1 MDQTSFIQLG
11 YIQDAFGI
19 KGWLKVFSYCR
30 PRAQIL
36 DYKTWQLRTNS
47 NENSYLLQ
55 QGKQHGNR
63 IIAKLSGIDTR
74 TQAETLAPAEI
85 WVPTCELSQLPAGE
99 YYWYQLTDLNV
110 VTVDGQ
116 ILGKV
121 ERLIETGAND
131 VLVVISDPD
140 SEEILIPYI
149 RGDVVK
155 EVDLDQQLMIV
166 DWQTDF
172 K

>member
-1 MDQTSFIQLG
+1 MGQTSYIQLG
-11 YIQDAFGI
+11 YIQDTFGI

-30 PRAQIL
+30 PKTQIL
-36 DYKTWQLRTNS
+36 DYKTWQLRTNG
-47 NENSYLLQ
+47 NEKSYLLQ
-55 QGKQHGNR
+55 QGKKHGNR

-74 TQAETLAPAEI
+74 TQAQRLVPAEI
-85 WVPTCELSQLPAGE
+85 WVPTFELSKLPADE

-116 ILGKV
+116 ILGKIK
-121 ERLIETGAND
+121 RLIETGAND
-131 VLVVISDPD
+131 VLVVKSNPD

-155 EVDLDQQLMIV
+155 EVNLDQQLMIV

-172 K
+172 N